1 MLLELADYEHLWGP
15 LRLFRYL
22 TLRAAFAGVTAMII
36 GFVLGPWLFAQL
48 RRLRAKQA
56 FRTRDEVGDLAELH
70 ASKAQTPTMGLDDF
84 RVRVGQLDSLGR
96 LECLCGHRIDRVY
109 RPDDYWLSR

>member
-70 ASKAQTPTMGLDDF
+70 ASKAQTPTMGA
-84 RVRVGQLDSLGR
+84 
-96 LECLCGHRIDRVY
+96 
-109 RPDDYWLSR
+109 